1 MTASAKAPKTV
12 LLAKISKGFLIG
24 VARPITGLLGACG
37 GKTHNGAETKT
48 PLPYRLVSPI
58 ARLINWAV
66 QGAITLSQPT
76 MNYDP
81 IEWRRKRLEC
91 QWAAQIT
98 GVGEED
104 LDAQSRDYL
113 ARQQSVPPSATTSDI
128 ATFTVLVGFHTHIN
142 YFQQCIESIVKA
154 HEKSPDTFLEL
165 LLVNDDPNIDST
177 SLEQMVSKTPLQ
189 ALIRSNK
196 VNLGI
201 CRSINDT
208 IPHARGEWILYLDC
222 DDRLHPDAIV
232 SLCGIIN
239 SHPGIRFIS
248 SRSVD
253 IDEQG
258 RILAYRLRD
267 ESPIDLIQNNYA
279 SHLKAIRRD
288 LHEDIGS
295 FDSSFEGCQDF
306 EFALRAALF
315 ERLLFIPDYL
325 YEYRWHGGSQTV
337 GNCNHQNEVMLRVRQ
352 TYLLGIHWILN
363 GIQGIGINISG
374 IHAEEWAKK
383 IPASAGH
390 HHWIIDLEACSP
402 FSQHLHKLLMIR
414 IANRVIEAVS
424 TGKTGPLPKI
434 TV

>member
-1 MTASAKAPKTV
+1 MPAIAKH
-12 LLAKISKGFLIG
+12 LLLRLAN
-24 VARPITGLLGACG
+24 PITRLLGRCG
-37 GKTHNGAETKT
+37 GKTHNGIEAQAS
-48 PLPYRLVSPI
+48 PLYRLFAPM

-66 QGAITLSQPT
+66 QGAITVSQPT
-76 MNYDP
+76 MDYDP
-81 IEWRRKRLEC
+81 IEWRRKRLAC
-91 QWAAQIT
+91 QWATQIT
-98 GVGEED
+98 GVAEED

-113 ARQQSVPPSATTSDI
+113 TRQQSVPPSATTSDI
-128 ATFTVLVGFHTHIN
+128 ATFTVLVGFHTHLN
-142 YFQQCIESIVKA
+142 YFPQCIESIVKA
-154 HEKSPDTFLEL
+154 SERSPDTFLEL
-165 LLVNDDPNIDST
+165 LLVNDDPNIDSS

-208 IPHARGEWILYLDC
+208 IPHACGEWILHLDC
-222 DDRLHPDAIV
+222 DDRLHPDAII
-232 SLCGIIN
+232 SLNRVIGRN
-239 SHPGIRFIS
+239 PGIRFIS

-253 IDEQG
+253 IDERG

-279 SHLKAIRRD
+279 SHLKAIRKD
-288 LHEDIGS
+288 LHENIGA
-295 FDSSFEGCQDF
+295 FDPSFEGCQDF

-352 TYLLGIHWILN
+352 TYLLAIHWILN
-363 GIQGIGINISG
+363 GLQGIGINISG
-374 IHAEEWAKK
+374 SHAKEWSKK
-383 IPASAGH
+383 IPVSAGH
-390 HHWIIDLEACSP
+390 HHWIIDLEASSS

-414 IANRVIEAVS
+414 IANHMIEAVS
-424 TGKTGPLPKI
+424 TGKTGTLPKI